1 MNKNI
6 SDKDKK
12 DWENFLSKKDSLP
25 NKDDDLKDAEKIK
38 KFTFDFHGYS
48 LDEANKKVEDLIEK
62 SYNSG
67 IRKLIIIT
75 GKGLH
80 SENEK
85 DPYVSKDL
93 GKLRYSVPDHIR
105 KNNELMKKIN
115 NLEDAEIE
123 DGGEGAFY
131 INLKKKL

>member
-1 MNKNI
+1 MSNKI
-6 SDKDKK
+6 SNKDKK
-12 DWENFLSKKDSLP
+12 DWENFLSNKESVFDKDNFSKKKERI
-25 NKDDDLKDAEKIK
+25 NE
-38 KFTFDFHGYS
+38 FTFDLHGFS
-48 LDEANKKVEDLIEK
+48 LNEANKQVEQLIYK
-62 SYNSG
+62 SYEAG
-67 IRKLIIIT
+67 VRRLIIIT

-105 KNNELMKKIN
+105 KSVELMKKIN
-115 NLEDAEIE
+115 NLEDAEI
-123 DGGEGAFY
+123 DHGGEGAFY

>member
-1 MNKNI
+1 MSNKI
-6 SDKDKK
+6 SNKDKK
-12 DWENFLSKKDSLP
+12 DWENFLSNKESVFDKDNFSKK
-25 NKDDDLKDAEKIK
+25 KEKINT
-38 KFTFDFHGYS
+38 FTFDLHGFS
-48 LDEANKKVEDLIEK
+48 LNEANKQVEQLIYK
-62 SYNSG
+62 SYEAG
-67 IRKLIIIT
+67 VRRLIIIT

-105 KNNELMKKIN
+105 KSVELMKKIN

-123 DGGEGAFY
+123 HGGKGAFY

>member
-1 MNKNI
+1 MSNKI
-6 SDKDKK
+6 SNKDKK
-12 DWENFLSKKDSLP
+12 DWENFLSNKESVFDKDNFSKKKERI
-25 NKDDDLKDAEKIK
+25 NE
-38 KFTFDFHGYS
+38 FTFDLHGFS
-48 LDEANKKVEDLIEK
+48 LNEANKQVEQLIYK
-62 SYNSG
+62 SYEAG
-67 IRKLIIIT
+67 VRRLIIIT

-105 KNNELMKKIN
+105 KSVELMKKIN

-123 DGGEGAFY
+123 HGGEGAFY